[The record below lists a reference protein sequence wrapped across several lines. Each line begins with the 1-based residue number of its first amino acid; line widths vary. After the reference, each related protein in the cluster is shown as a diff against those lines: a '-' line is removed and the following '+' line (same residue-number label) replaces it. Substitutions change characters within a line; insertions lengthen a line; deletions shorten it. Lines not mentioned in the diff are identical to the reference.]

1 MRGLR
6 ERLEALA
13 AHGEGRG
20 AAAILDEVD
29 RSLRADAH
37 RARVA
42 AAGRSAAAG
51 LAVALLAVLAVIA
64 LGGSASDRSV
74 TTATGRG
81 ADGGLFVPRSGGV
94 APFMLVPASVPSG
107 FHVIRASGGDQP
119 DLVAGRWVALRER
132 MATWVQLDED
142 GRWPVAFIELTWG
155 PSAAAEGYREP
166 LGAHVSGWVD
176 RAVRGRDGRYSPELG
191 VLVWDEP
198 AGQTVTI
205 TGRRFTID
213 QIDTARGSGSSV
225 VGQPFTAE
233 ELTAL
238 ADRLTLAGAGGFQL
252 SEPPPGFH
260 FAAEMSAGASTGRNP
275 RDLVFASSDGR
286 GLHIRVVND
295 SEIPPGVNVNP
306 AFGAQLVRVRGTD
319 AVLTPRLFQLLDSQ
333 GLQSGLVDGQVLYLQ
348 WIEPGNVQVT
358 MRAVGMTRDEVLALA
373 EGLRAIDAD
382 EWAALK
388 AAIPAATK

>member
-1 MRGLR
+1 MAMRGLR

-119 DLVAGRWVALRER
+119 DLVAGRWVASRGR
-132 MATWVQLDED
+132 SATWVQLDHD
-142 GRWPVAFIELTWG
+142 GRPVAFIELAWG
-155 PSAAAEGYREP
+155 AFDPEWGYESP
-166 LGAHVSGWVD
+166 LDVLIPGWVD
-176 RAVRGRDGRYSPELG
+176 WLVRGRVGRYSPALG
-191 VLVWDEP
+191 VLAWDEGDGQTIAI
-198 AGQTVTI
+198 AGQRFHPDEVQPLRMG
-205 TGRRFTID
+205 GRV
-213 QIDTARGSGSSV
+213 SV
-225 VGQPFTAE
+225 EPFSAG
-233 ELTAL
+233 ELAAL
-238 ADRLTLAGAGGFQL
+238 ADRLNPSAAGGSAL
-252 SEPPPGFH
+252 DAPLPGFH
-260 FAAEMSAGASTGRNP
+260 FAADVTVGARMGLNP
-275 RDLVFASSDGR
+275 RDVMYAAHDGR
-286 GLHIRVVND
+286 QFEIHLVND
-295 SEIPPGVNVNP
+295 SEVPPSVNLHP
-306 AFGAQLVRVRGTD
+306 SLDAQLVRVRGTD
-319 AVLTPRLFQLLDSQ
+319 AVLSPKLVQ
-333 GLQSGLVDGQVLYLQ
+333 GLQSGDAGFVGGQVLYLQ

-358 MRAVGMTRDEVLALA
+358 IRAVGMTRDEVLALA